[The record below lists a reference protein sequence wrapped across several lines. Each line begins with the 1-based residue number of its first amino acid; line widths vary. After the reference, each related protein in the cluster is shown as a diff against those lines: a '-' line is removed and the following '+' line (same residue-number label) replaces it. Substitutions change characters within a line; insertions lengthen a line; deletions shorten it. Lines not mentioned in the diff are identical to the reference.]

1 MARYFTKADRNWTPA
16 PVRNLTVEK
25 VALWNEGFDIESAL
39 FRMTE
44 GMTLTRHRH
53 DHWVQIVVL
62 EGEMKI
68 ESEEDGVV
76 HVSEGGCYLITP
88 GVTHAEQAVR
98 ESVVLVTQIHDHP
111 EYRSRSAK
119 PEASG
124 L

>member
-1 MARYFTKADRNWTPA
+1 MARYFTKADRTWTPA
-16 PVRNLTVEK
+16 PVRNLMVEK
-25 VALWNEGFDIESAL
+25 IPVWNEGFDIESSL

-44 GMTLTRHRH
+44 GMTITRHKH

-62 EGEMKI
+62 EGEMQI

-88 GVTHAEQAVR
+88 GVTHTEQAVR
-98 ESVVLVTQIHDHP
+98 DTVVLVTQIHDHP
-111 EYRSRSAK
+111 EYRSRPAK